1 MGRAENGAQ
10 VLDAVAKS
18 EIIDGAEFISHITP
32 PQWLVD
38 GVIQRSYL
46 YGMTALTNHGKT
58 AIAAL
63 LAASVGVNL
72 PFGGH
77 ACEPGNVLYL
87 AGENPED
94 FKLRLRG
101 VCQAN
106 NVSISDIA
114 GRIFV
119 LPVTGGL
126 NEFIVTIKEFS
137 LRTPLSLVIVDT
149 AAAYFSY
156 KDENDNV
163 DNKLHAQDMRSIIA
177 ASGAPAVV
185 ALCHPVKNAAEDN
198 LVPRGGSSFM
208 NELDGNLT
216 AYLKN
221 DVITLSFNKLRG
233 APFQPIQFEIQQI
246 QLDGVQD
253 SKGRPVSTVTV
264 RHLTES
270 EAAYRD
276 DQAYQDL
283 RNCIFAVQQ
292 AVTRSQRSIA
302 NIARACEWFTP
313 DGAPYRTKAQRI
325 INIAIA
331 EKLLKREAG
340 AIEITGK
347 GRDFL
352 GG

>member
-1 MGRAENGAQ
+1 MDRAEKGAKTLDAEAKCEIVDGADF
-10 VLDAVAKS
+10 VLDIK
-18 EIIDGAEFISHITP
+18 P

-46 YGMTALTNHGKT
+46 YGLTAPTNHGKT
-58 AIAAL
+58 AIAAY
-63 LAASVGVNL
+63 LAVSVAIGM
-72 PFGGH
+72 PFAGRECEQGH
-77 ACEPGNVLYL
+77 VLYL

-101 VCQAN
+101 ACQAML
-106 NVSISDIA
+106 VDISRIA
-114 GRIFV
+114 ERVFV
-119 LPVTGGL
+119 LPVTGAL
-126 NEFIVTIKEFS
+126 QEFIVAIKEFS
-137 LRTPLSLVIVDT
+137 LRYPLALVIVDT

-163 DNKLHAQDMRSIIA
+163 DNRLHAQDMRSIIA
-177 ASGAPAVV
+177 SAGSPAVIG
-185 ALCHPVKNAAEDN
+185 LCHPVKNASEDN
-198 LVPRGGSSFM
+198 LVPRGGSAFM

-233 APFQPIQFEIQQI
+233 PPYQPIQFEIQQI
-246 QLDGVQD
+246 QLVGVAD
-253 SKGRPVSTVTV
+253 SKGRPVNTVAV
-264 RHLTES
+264 RHLTEL
-270 EAAYRD
+270 EAANRD

-302 NIARACEWFTP
+302 NIARACEWFTA

-325 INIAIA
+325 INFAIA

-340 AIEITGK
+340 AIEITSK